1 MLLQEH
7 AYTEHGCP
15 IKHAAPL
22 VSCARST
29 LSFAV
34 QLVSAASNA
43 ACLYSID
50 CGGTARSMSDG
61 LSQPLNAVLG
71 SKPGG
76 SDNAEGPVSERS
88 GEASKLDSDF
98 CEALQSIETSGYLR
112 SFFTLPEHARS
123 GLSVY
128 RVGDIALPVG
138 EIQARQIMGQAQR
151 PDFAT
156 RPWELNPAQFKL
168 DYSVWEGRLKALYR
182 HIAPGLGHGQDWIES
197 VRAEP
202 SAVLLMEARAD
213 MRDYM

>member
-22 VSCARST
+22 VSCTRST

-50 CGGTARSMSDG
+50 RSGTARSMSDG
-61 LSQPLNAVLG
+61 LSQPLNAVSG
-71 SKPGG
+71 PKPGG
-76 SDNAEGPVSERS
+76 GDNAASLVSERS
-88 GEASKLDSDF
+88 RKASTLDSNF
-98 CEALQSIETSGYLR
+98 CRALQSIETPGYLK
-112 SFFTLPEHARS
+112 SYFTLPEHAHS

-128 RVGDIALPVG
+128 HVGDIALPLG
-138 EIQARQIMGQAQR
+138 EIQARQIMGQAKR
-151 PDFAT
+151 PDYGIT
-156 RPWELNPAQFKL
+156 PWELNPTQFKL
-168 DYSVWEGRLKALYR
+168 DHGVWEGRLKALYR
-182 HIAPGLGHGQDWIES
+182 HMAPGLGHGQDWIDS

-202 SAVLLMEARAD
+202 SAVLLMEKGAIPNFSL
-213 MRDYM
+213 